1 MIALPLAFLY
11 WFFVAPSLLLAAVS
25 LRGERKRAD
34 YVARR
39 LSERNED
46 LPPATVIV
54 PVKGYDEG
62 LRENLEAL
70 ASLDYPDYEFIV
82 TARSAGDIPPGV
94 LPRRVRVVLAN
105 GPDSGAS
112 EKIQNLLAAVRASRK
127 RTQVLAFA
135 DSDGRVTRGWLRELV
150 APLAEPGVGAST
162 GYRWFLPDPPDFWSL
177 LRGVWD
183 AVAVG
188 MLGAGDNRF
197 VWGGATAIR
206 KELFFDARVPEF
218 WDEALT
224 DDLTLSQAVHAA
236 GLAIAYAPGALTP
249 CLEHTTGPVF
259 FAWIRRQMVLTRLYA
274 PRLWWTGLIAHIFYC
289 GGMAASVIASIRGN
303 RLAEW
308 ALIAQLSP
316 GMLKGLNRATL
327 AKAALPGYEA
337 WFKRHSWVHAIWVP
351 LATWAWLVAFVSSG
365 LARGIEWR
373 GRRYALKH
381 KKA

>member
-1 MIALPLAFLY
+1 LIALPLVFVY
-11 WFFVAPSLLLAAVS
+11 WFFVAPSLLLAATS

-34 YVARR
+34 YVADR
-39 LSERNED
+39 LAQQSEE
-46 LPPATVIV
+46 LPPVTVIV

-70 ASLDYPDYEFIV
+70 ATLDYPDYELIV
-82 TARSAGDIPPGV
+82 TAHSARDIPPGV
-94 LPRRVRVVLAN
+94 LPSRVRVVLAN
-105 GPDSGAS
+105 GTDSGAS

-127 RTQVLAFA
+127 RTEVLAFA
-135 DSDGRVTRGWLRELV
+135 DSDGRVTKGWLRALV

-183 AVAVG
+183 AVAAG
-188 MLGAGDNRF
+188 TLGAGDNRF

-218 WDEALT
+218 WEDALT

-236 GLAIAYAPGALTP
+236 GLSIAYAPGALTP
-249 CLEHTTGPVF
+249 CLEHTTAPVF
-259 FAWIRRQMVLTRLYA
+259 FAWIRRQMALTRLYA

-303 RLAEW
+303 RFAEW

-327 AKAALPGYEA
+327 AKAALPEHEA

-351 LATWAWLVAFVSSG
+351 LATWAWLIAFVSSG
-365 LARGIEWR
+365 LARSIEWR
-373 GRRYALKH
+373 GRRYALKR